1 MFNSIRHFLDI
12 YLLNKVLENEDIVKK
27 INDNFD
33 KIFILPTY
41 ISDKKSL
48 SYNEYK
54 KFIEKINVFKRDKI
68 AVGLNLNNTDNINL
82 MELMKIINL
91 IYNKDISSLIIY
103 SCSNRFFQ
111 INYILNHFFII
122 NS

>member
-1 MFNSIRHFLDI
+1 
-12 YLLNKVLENEDIVKK
+12 
-27 INDNFD
+27 
-33 KIFILPTY
+33 
-41 ISDKKSL
+41 SDKKSL
-48 SYNEYK
+48 SYDEYK

-68 AVGLNLNNTDNINL
+68 AVGLNLNNSDNINL